1 LQIIFQ
7 LGKTI
12 SISVLLVFIVSVAA
26 SQPARFSFATDLG
39 LQRSFKKTQRYTA
52 IGHTVHGHL
61 HFTAKQG
68 AYASFVYFS
77 AGRFRNQLV
86 ASAKSST
93 TIPQQVV
100 YQNNAEMR
108 FKQFSVGWKQYL
120 KGGYNITQGW
130 SIYGFAGF
138 GLMLG
143 RVTNTHSTVIDT
155 SQYNLPVLSGKTNFK
170 RLTLDLSLGWEAPI
184 GADIF
189 FYTEARAFVPTT
201 DYPSNHLFVNEN
213 APFAAAAVAGI
224 RIIF

>member
-1 LQIIFQ
+1 LTRS
-7 LGKTI
+7 L
-12 SISVLLVFIVSVAA
+12 SISAVLLIIAYTAA

-39 LQRSFKKTQRYTA
+39 LQRSFKKDQRYTA

-61 HFTAKQG
+61 HFTPKQG

-77 AGRFRNQLV
+77 AGRFQNNFI
-86 ASAKSST
+86 ASAKSPAT
-93 TIPQQVV
+93 TPQQIP
-100 YQNNAEMR
+100 YQNKAEMR
-108 FKQFSVGWKQYL
+108 FKQFSLGWKQYI
-120 KGGYNITQGW
+120 KGAYNITEGW
-130 SIYGFAGF
+130 SLYAVAGF

-143 RVTNTHSTVIDT
+143 RVTNVHSTDIDT
-155 SQYNLPVLSGKTNFK
+155 SQYTLPVLSGKANFK
-170 RLTLDLSLGWEAPI
+170 RLTLDLAAGWEMPI